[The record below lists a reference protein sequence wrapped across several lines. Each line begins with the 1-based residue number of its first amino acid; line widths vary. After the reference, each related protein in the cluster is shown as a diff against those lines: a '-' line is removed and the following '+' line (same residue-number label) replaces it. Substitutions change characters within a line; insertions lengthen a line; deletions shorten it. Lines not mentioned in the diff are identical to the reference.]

1 MRSPRKIG
9 KTTKVIQE
17 LGNLVSGISTRDAVY
32 YEAYKWV
39 CEFEER
45 LRYDPFDDTLGK
57 LRSGIDEPNRRVIQE
72 VFHTQPSAFA
82 YVIEVSF
89 DVAADDESVEIV
101 EILFAEIQ
109 SR

>member
-9 KTTKVIQE
+9 KTKKVLQE
-17 LGNLVSGISTRDAVY
+17 LGNLVSGISARDEVY

-45 LRYDPFDDTLGK
+45 LRYDPLDDTLGK
-57 LRSGIDEPNRRVIQE
+57 LRLGANEPNRRVIQ
-72 VFHTQPSAFA
+72 HMIRAQQSAFT

-89 DVAADDESVEIV
+89 DVAADDESIEIV
-101 EILFAEIQ
+101 EILFAEL
-109 SR
+109 